1 VRAIYF
7 DVFAGIAGDMTLAA
21 LLDAGLSLED
31 LRRELAKLPIGGFT
45 LDTERVMRGPFAAT
59 HLSVHVDHAREA
71 PEGRLLDEVLAIIH
85 GSTLAQRVQS
95 KGAEVFRRLAQAEA
109 RVHGVDIGR
118 VRLHHVGEI
127 DTIVDVMGV
136 VAGLDILGIESAYA
150 SPLPLGG
157 PGLGGHHPAEAGR
170 QYRIPIPGPATL
182 ELAAMAQAPLQPS
195 HQDGPAWELV
205 TPTGAALVTT
215 LATFQRP
222 AMTLERV
229 GYGAGSSDFPEV
241 PNVLRVWIGEVQ
253 AAAQELVLLETNI
266 DDQSPQVLGYAME
279 RLLEEG
285 ARDVWFTPIQMK
297 KNRPATMVSVLAP
310 ASLVPNLTSFLL
322 KETSTLGVRATPVQ
336 RHEADRELVEF
347 ASSLGPVHVKLKRF
361 GGRAVAAA
369 PEYEDCKRLARE
381 RGLPLQDVLR
391 QVAAE
396 ATQALVRQP

>member
-1 VRAIYF
+1 
-7 DVFAGIAGDMTLAA
+7 MTMAA
-21 LLDAGLSLED
+21 LLDVGLPLED
-31 LRRELAKLPIGGFT
+31 IRRELAKLPISGFD
-45 LDTERVMRGPFAAT
+45 LEAERVMRGPIAAT
-59 HLSVHVDHAREA
+59 HVTVHVDPSHEA
-71 PEGRLLDEVLAIIH
+71 PQGRRLEEVLAIIH
-85 GSTLAQRVQS
+85 GSTLPQRVQD
-95 KGAEVFRRLAQAEA
+95 KGAEVFRRLARAEA
-109 RVHGVDIGR
+109 KVHGVDMER

-127 DTIVDVMGV
+127 DTIVDVMGA
-136 VAGLDILGIESAYA
+136 VAGLDLLDVQKVYA

-157 PGLGGHHPAEAGR
+157 PGLGGHHPAEAGQQ
-170 QYRIPIPGPATL
+170 QYRIPLPGPATL
-182 ELAAMAQAPLQPS
+182 ELVAMAQAPVQPS
-195 HQDGPAWELV
+195 QHGGPAWELV

-253 AAAQELVLLETNI
+253 AAAPELVLLETNI

-310 ASLVPNLTSFLL
+310 APLVQNLTSFLL
-322 KETSTLGVRATPVQ
+322 RETSTLGVRATPVQ
-336 RHEADRELVEF
+336 RHEADREIVEF
-347 ASSLGPVHVKLKRF
+347 TSSLGTVRVKLKRF